1 MKVGSMVAWTV
12 VHLAVGLAAGWV
24 VSTAVLLVGQ
34 KDASTVVCLVARS
47 VLNWVALKWL
57 VGLIGRGH
65 GLGLG
70 IGREAV

>member
-34 KDASTVVCLVARS
+34 KDASMVACLVVCWAVCWAGSLAALTVVMKA
-47 VLNWVALKWL
+47 
-57 VGLIGRGH
+57 VGKDASMAAH
-65 GLGLG
+65 
-70 IGREAV
+70 